1 MSRIFLNQIDFLPT
15 TKATWM
21 KVRHSCPSSLPEVT
35 WQHSTW
41 AIARIGKVREELEV
55 DYVKLSETSSG
66 YLWYMNITYDM
77 IWYDICKLRSNFT
90 TFAGENLSQE
100 TVPSCAGKI
109 LRSLL
114 TSQNCC
120 RDIGIF
126 CTSKLLVDG
135 FCCPKFLEKNDPSS
149 TILASSLSRVWHHTP
164 SYKQNHIVRNREAK
178 AGLNFELDWCCM

>member
-41 AIARIGKVREELEV
+41 AIAHIGKVREELEV

-90 TFAGENLSQE
+90 TFSGENLSQE

-135 FCCPKFLEKNDPSS
+135 FCCPKILEKTIRLQRSS
-149 TILASSLSRVWHHTP
+149 HPPCQEFGITRQAINKITCSKSWSKSW
-164 SYKQNHIVRNREAK
+164 I
-178 AGLNFELDWCCM
+178 ELDWCCM